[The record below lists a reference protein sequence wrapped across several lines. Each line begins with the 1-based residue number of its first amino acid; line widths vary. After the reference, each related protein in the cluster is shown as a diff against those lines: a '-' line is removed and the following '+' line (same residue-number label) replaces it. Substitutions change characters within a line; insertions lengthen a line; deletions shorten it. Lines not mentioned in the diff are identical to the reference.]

1 MDITMRA
8 IEAKGTI
15 DAQGQLHLDEPLVSV
30 SSGRVRIIVLF
41 PEVADIDEREWLS
54 AASKNPAFDFLN
66 DPIEDIYTLRDGKP
80 IHD

>member
-1 MDITMRA
+1 MDTTMKA

-41 PEVADIDEREWLS
+41 PEDTAIDEYEWLS
-54 AASKNPAFDFLN
+54 AARNNPAFDFLN
-66 DPIEDIYTLRDGKP
+66 DPVEDIYTLRDGKP
-80 IHD
+80 INE